1 MQRSLLHGLSLLGI
15 QLLGGCAPTSNFD
28 ADANRCRSQAT
39 GSPRS
44 AGADFRLP
52 EAVDETVGAR
62 VPPAPQDTSGYA
74 LCMRSRGWKLDPD
87 GRALDKGPSAQEY
100 SKVVADDLMICV
112 HGSGDETVS
121 KHQSSEAAGSSAAR
135 AVCACLEG
143 RATPGITSVDLSLV
157 IGEGGTIRRVTAL
170 PDSPAATCLRE
181 SLPGTTVAQPPSV
194 PWKVAVRILHY
205 Q

>member
-15 QLLGGCAPTSNFD
+15 QLLGGCAATSNFD
-28 ADANRCRSQAT
+28 ADANRCRSQAI
-39 GSPRS
+39 GSPRA

-74 LCMRSRGWKLDPD
+74 LCMRSRGWKLGPD
-87 GRALDKGPSAQEY
+87 GRVLDKGPSAQEY

-112 HGSGDETVS
+112 HGSGDETLS
-121 KHQSSEAAGSSAAR
+121 EQSSEAAGSSAAR
-135 AVCACLEG
+135 AVCACLG
-143 RATPGITSVDLSLV
+143 RKATPGITPVDLSLV

-170 PDSPAATCLRE
+170 PDSPVATCLRE
-181 SLPGTTVAQPPSV
+181 SLPGTAVVEPPSV